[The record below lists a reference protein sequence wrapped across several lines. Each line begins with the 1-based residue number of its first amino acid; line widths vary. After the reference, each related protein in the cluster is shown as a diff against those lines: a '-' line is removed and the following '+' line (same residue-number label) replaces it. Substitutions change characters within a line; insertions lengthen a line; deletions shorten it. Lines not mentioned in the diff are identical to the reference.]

1 MFAPKRILV
10 PTDFTDD
17 SDRALKEA
25 VDIAKVFHAKVFLL
39 HVDRD
44 PQTAAGGDALGL
56 DVLREAERSD
66 KLFAR
71 ERMHEEIR
79 KISQDV
85 DLDIEIEERHGRTH
99 EEILGYGAEKDVDL
113 IVIEPHAKHGLLKS
127 LTGSVTDRLVHK
139 AHAPVLVLH

>member
-10 PTDFTDD
+10 PTDFTKD
-17 SDRALKEA
+17 SDRALQEA

-44 PQTAAGGDALGL
+44 LQTAAGGDALGL
-56 DVLREAERSD
+56 DVLQEAAKSDER
-66 KLFAR
+66 FAQ
-71 ERMHEEIR
+71 ERMQDEVR
-79 KISQDV
+79 KIAQEA

-99 EEILGYGAEKDVDL
+99 EEILGYGTEKGVDL

-127 LTGSVTDRLVHK
+127 LLGGVTDRLVHR
-139 AHAPVLVLH
+139 ARAPVLVLH